1 MHITKL
7 ELENIKSY
15 EHAVFE
21 FERGTTAI
29 MGENGAGKTTLIEA
43 VAWTLFDLLDYKKD
57 DFLKRGAKRGL
68 VRLEFESGLDERRYT
83 IQRDTRTAYFV
94 YDPRLDTRIADKKE
108 EVTRFLWQHLGV
120 EPGTDLETLFR
131 RAIGVPQG
139 TFTAIFLETPTER
152 KKAFDKLLKV
162 EEYRVGAMKLG
173 QTSKHIER
181 LIIEVLQSIARAE
194 GQLSNRDRYRAE
206 LKTFS
211 KSVKEFDAQLSGL
224 TKELK
229 KHRKIISALEKSKAG
244 FDEAQAALEKTVR
257 EKNRL
262 ELIVEQNRKD
272 LDASKKAFEIVGE
285 SKEAHSEYEK
295 SVGMLKELE
304 RERTE
309 REKLQAELNKI
320 KTALAAVVAE
330 QKAVKQQLE
339 AIDKQQSVLKDL
351 EPLAKKQ
358 RDLESEK
365 KRLEESVG
373 LKRQK
378 AATLRKVE
386 AQVVDLRKQH
396 AANSVELKAVR
407 EFVPVAENAPL
418 LKVRAEKL
426 TNELAAARA
435 RIERDREFQ
444 RQVENGMCPILSARC
459 LNLKDDETLDG
470 FLNSRFSD
478 LESAIS
484 ELRSQ
489 QESVNAETA
498 KAFEA
503 QKKVSNLV
511 IFEKRKAEIEN
522 EGIRLKNECDLLSV
536 DTKDLAEEE
545 TRLAA
550 IEKELNTLGDP
561 AGKAEY
567 IRKDFE
573 RVRALQTQS
582 SNIESN
588 FERLESDR
596 RLKVEQLET
605 YKDLD
610 SNWAQFTKKRDESVE
625 AHTRFIKN
633 ETLAISLPQLEK
645 EASMLSVDIG
655 RVSKNLVQKTAKAE
669 SAAKDFDAESYQKEA
684 EALRLGEIQFARIT
698 SDAGNT
704 AERKAEI
711 EAELENLK
719 ETENRLAKDKVEKS
733 RLGKLAETVTFIRST
748 LKSAAPRVA
757 KNYVYHV
764 SVEANAL
771 FRDITGNAEST
782 LHWTDDYGIELEE
795 DGYRRPFLSMSGGEQ
810 MSAALAVRLALLR
823 QLSEVR
829 IAFFDEPTANMDLE
843 RRERLA
849 EQISRITENQTFDQL
864 FVISHDDTFENY
876 ADHVL
881 SITE

>member
-57 DFLKRGAKRGL
+57 DFLKRGTKRGL
-68 VRLEFESGLDERRYT
+68 VRLEFESGLDERRYI

-94 YDPRLDTRIADKKE
+94 YDPKLDTRIADKKE

-139 TFTAIFLETPTER
+139 TFTAIFLETPMER

-173 QTSKHIER
+173 HTSKHIER
-181 LIIEVLQSIARAE
+181 LTIEILQNIARAE
-194 GQLSNRDRYRAE
+194 GELSNRERYRTE

-211 KSVKEFDAQLSGL
+211 MSVKEFEANISKLS
-224 TKELK
+224 KSLK
-229 KHRKIISALEKSKAG
+229 THKKSISALEKNKSL
-244 FDEAQAALEKTVR
+244 FDAAQAGLEKIVQ
-257 EKNRL
+257 EKSRL
-262 ELIVEQNRKD
+262 ELVIGQNAKD
-272 LDASKKAFEIVGE
+272 LEAATKSSEIIAETKA
-285 SKEAHSEYEK
+285 AHAVYEK
-295 SVGMLKELE
+295 SIGMLNELE
-304 RERTE
+304 RERKE
-309 REKLQAELNKI
+309 REKLRDELNKI
-320 KTALAAVVAE
+320 QTALASVVAE

-339 AIDKQQSVLKDL
+339 AINKQQSELKRL
-351 EPLAKKQ
+351 EPLAEKQQTLETEKKQ
-358 RDLESEK
+358 VEAIIAESN
-365 KRLEESVG
+365 
-373 LKRQK
+373 QK
-378 AATLRKVE
+378 TATLKSIE
-386 AQVVDLRKQH
+386 TQLEDLRKQH
-396 AANSVELKAVR
+396 SANTNELKAVR
-407 EFVPVAENAPL
+407 AFVPAAEKATA
-418 LKVRAEKL
+418 LKTHTEKL
-426 TNELAAARA
+426 TNELAAVRA
-435 RIERDREFQ
+435 RMERDREFQ
-444 RQVENGMCPILSARC
+444 HQVEGGMCPIFSAKC

-470 FLNSRFSD
+470 FLKNRFTD
-478 LESAIS
+478 LEKVIKDLQI
-484 ELRSQ
+484 EQ
-489 QESVNAETA
+489 KQVEQEASR
-498 KAFEA
+498 AFEA

-511 IFEKRKAEIEN
+511 IFEKRKSE
-522 EGIRLKNECDLLSV
+522 
-536 DTKDLAEEE
+536 
-545 TRLAA
+545 
-550 IEKELNTLGDP
+550 IEKEGLRLKKEFEQLTEETTNLAKNEARLKVLRKELEELGDP

-573 RVRALQTQS
+573 RVRALQLQS
-582 SNIESN
+582 SDIESN
-588 FERLESDR
+588 LERLESDR
-596 RLKVEQLET
+596 RVKVEQLDI

-610 SNWAQFTKKRDESVE
+610 SNWAEFTKKRDESVD
-625 AHTRFIKN
+625 AHNRFIKN
-633 ETLAISLPQLEK
+633 ETIAKSLPRLQKDSEKLEK
-645 EASMLSVDIG
+645 ESEKIG
-655 RVSKNLVQKTAKAE
+655 KAHIENVAKAE
-669 SAAKDFDAESYQKEA
+669 AAAKEFDADSYKRESD
-684 EALRLGEIQFARIT
+684 ALRTVEIELARLN
-698 SDAGNT
+698 SDAKN
-704 AERKAEI
+704 AADRKAEI
-711 EAELENLK
+711 ETELDKLK
-719 ETENRLAKDKVEKS
+719 ETEARLAADKVEKA
-733 RLGKLAETVTFIRST
+733 RLDKLAETVSFIRST

-757 KNYVYHV
+757 KNYVFHV

-795 DGYRRPFLSMSGGEQ
+795 DGYRRPFVSLSGGEQ

-829 IAFFDEPTANMDLE
+829 IAFFDEPTTNMDLE